1 MDVDLAHTFLAV
13 AETGTFSAAG
23 ERLNVTQSTVSARV
37 RELERQLGRRLF
49 TRSKAG
55 AQPTSEG
62 ERFRRHAEAFV
73 ALWRAA
79 RDDIALPPGHRR
91 VLACGAQVSLW
102 EGLLVAWVG
111 WMRDEMTE
119 TALRCEAGTADYLV
133 DGLTAGRLDFA
144 LLYAPERRPGVEVEA
159 LFEEEVVLASTAP
172 VPEGQPPH
180 GYVEVDWGP
189 GFRAWR
195 RRHYPEAPIPG
206 LAIALG
212 AIALDHVLRAGGAG
226 FFPRRVV
233 APLAT
238 QGLLIEVP
246 GAPVYRRP
254 AYLARRAGLESE
266 ADVARALA
274 ALRRLAQGRQ
284 P

>member
-1 MDVDLAHTFLAV
+1 MDVDLARTFLAV
-13 AETGTFSAAG
+13 AETGTFSAAA
-23 ERLNVTQSTVSARV
+23 EHLNVTQSTVSARV
-37 RELERQLGRRLF
+37 RELERRLGRRLF
-49 TRSKAG
+49 ARSKAG
-55 AQPTSEG
+55 ARPTAEG

-79 RDDIALPPGHRR
+79 RDDIALPPGHRH

-111 WMRDEMTE
+111 WMRAAMTE
-119 TALRCEAGTADYLV
+119 TALRCEAGTADHLV
-133 DGLTAGRLDFA
+133 EALAAGRLDFA
-144 LLYAPERRPGVEVEA
+144 LLYAPERRPGIEVEA
-159 LFEEEVVLASTAP
+159 LFEEELVLASTEP
-172 VPEGQPPH
+172 VAAAGLPS

-195 RRHYPEAPIPG
+195 RRQFPDAPVPG
-206 LAIALG
+206 LSIDLG

-226 FFPRRVV
+226 FFPRRLV
-233 APLAT
+233 APLAAEGRLT
-238 QGLLIEVP
+238 EVA

-254 AYLARRAGLESE
+254 AYLARRSGLESE
-266 ADVARALA
+266 PDVARALS
-274 ALRRLAQGRQ
+274 ALRRMAQGKE